1 MKKLLSFLL
10 AIIVILVITVGIIYY
25 MLGSIIST
33 GVETVGP
40 KATGGNVRL
49 AHVNIDLFQGQAGLS
64 GLVIGN
70 PPGFTAKNAFTL
82 KAVRVR
88 IDKSTIMRNPIIIED
103 ILIDGANITWEGLAG
118 DNLKKITQNIKRFTN
133 KTIGTTKSDRT
144 PVQKKKSTPQ
154 KKIIIN
160 NFRFQN
166 SFVHIVLGD
175 KEIANIKLPDI
186 YLKDIGKKEG
196 GLSIEKAIE
205 RSYNEIMKD
214 LQNCINDNQK
224 LLIKKLTEYKQ
235 QGKKIIEEGK
245 QSVKHIQENIEKG
258 DIDSAVKGVL
268 NNADKLKGIFDN

>member
-25 MLGSIIST
+25 MLGSIISK
-33 GVETVGP
+33 GVKTVGP

-82 KAVRVR
+82 KAVRVK
-88 IDKSTIMRNPIIIED
+88 IDKNTVIKDPIIIND
-103 ILIDGANITWEGLAG
+103 ILIDGAEITWEGLAG
-118 DNLKKITQNIKRFTN
+118 DNLKKIMQNVKRFAS

-144 PVQKKKSTPQ
+144 SVQEKKSTPQ

-205 RSYNEIMKD
+205 RSYNEIMKS

-245 QSVKHIQENIEKG
+245 QSVKQIQENIEKG
-258 DIDSAVKGVL
+258 DIDSTVKGVL
-268 NNADKLKGIFDN
+268 NNTDKLKGLFGD